1 MDKIQLLRQRR
12 SKVLAAGKEI
22 RKTIAALTDAESF
35 VELSGFSFS
44 KNDFYDGF
52 SGETVSKDGVFDGAV
67 EGEGVVTGFATI
79 GGYPVYIAAQNFEV
93 LHGGVSAANCAKL
106 MKCLS
111 LAEKN
116 STPVVYVLHSLGVQ
130 IGEGV
135 TVLEGLA
142 SLIAKAAKLHGIVPQ
157 FAVVN
162 GEVYGQS
169 SLLAACA
176 DFTFFMK
183 DGVLAADSPLVLSAK
198 SGQNLAKEEVGGAAA
213 LGKTNLVSFEAATY
227 ADVRASIEKILG
239 LIPAYGA
246 LVEET
251 GADLNATF
259 PALNKKC
266 DADALIKCVFDA
278 GSCVEFGK
286 ACSPAVRSL
295 LGRVGGISVA
305 AVVFDGGEEGVS
317 LDAAAVAKVTSLVE
331 FASYYDIP
339 FVTFVDTQGVRSDLE
354 TNNSL
359 VLKNIFKLAESYDLH
374 ENARIAVIFK
384 RAVGLGYTLFAAK
397 SMGFDYVYAFADA
410 RVALFDDAKGAALEF
425 SAEANTNAA
434 KCAAKYADETADP
447 VNAARNGYVDNIIEP
462 ALVKQYLVAS
472 LQMLLK

>member
-79 GGYPVYIAAQNFEV
+79 GGYPMYIAAQNFEV

-213 LGKTNLVSFEAATY
+213 LGKTNLVSFEAASY

-286 ACSPAVRSL
+286 TCSPAVRSL
-295 LGRVGGISVA
+295 LATLPETERRIIELRFFAGKSQREVA
-305 AVVFDGGEEGVS
+305 AQLNVS
-317 LDAAAVAKVTSLVE
+317 QMTVSRAE
-331 FASYYDIP
+331 RRAS
-339 FVTFVDTQGVRSDLE
+339 RC
-354 TNNSL
+354 
-359 VLKNIFKLAESYDLH
+359 
-374 ENARIAVIFK
+374 
-384 RAVGLGYTLFAAK
+384 
-397 SMGFDYVYAFADA
+397 AF
-410 RVALFDDAKGAALEF
+410 
-425 SAEANTNAA
+425 
-434 KCAAKYADETADP
+434 CAACATWPRSSASRRWNATLRVTRSICSASTRRGSTTATA
-447 VNAARNGYVDNIIEP
+447 NSCAR
-462 ALVKQYLVAS
+462 
-472 LQMLLK
+472 